1 MQSQLTP
8 IEKPYKKIL
17 EQGIFAVTLVAIVG
31 SLLSRWLKIDYGWF
45 SIISIIIY
53 IGLAYLI
60 GLKQNLKITLWSVI
74 KLGLYDSVVGLF
86 LSLWLEANF
95 SGFEKKLYQYGII
108 GWIFIIILQI
118 AFSIILGL
126 IGYGIAMK
134 KRAIKIQPL
143 DFDSTILITN
153 GQHYFN
159 II

>member
-134 KRAIKIQPL
+134 KK
-143 DFDSTILITN
+143 SNKNTTS
-153 GQHYFN
+153 
-159 II
+159 

>member
-1 MQSQLTP
+1 MESQLTP

-17 EQGIFAVTLVAIVG
+17 EQGIFTITLVAIVG

-45 SIISIIIY
+45 SIVSIIIY

-60 GLKQNLKITLWSVI
+60 GLKQNLKTTLWSII

-95 SGFEKKLYQYGII
+95 SGFEKELYQYGII
-108 GWIFIIILQI
+108 GWMFIIILQI

-134 KRAIKIQPL
+134 KNSNKNPT
-143 DFDSTILITN
+143 S
-153 GQHYFN
+153 
-159 II
+159 